1 MYGSAVGVSRFR
13 VDARARERTNGM
25 NEFRFVRFPRRWR
38 RDAFGVV
45 RRSSVGVAGVEPR
58 EPRDRRARPT
68 PNAARAFSSF
78 FFDGS

>member
-13 VDARARERTNGM
+13 VDARARERMNGM
-25 NEFRFVRFPRRWR
+25 NEFRFVRFVRPWR